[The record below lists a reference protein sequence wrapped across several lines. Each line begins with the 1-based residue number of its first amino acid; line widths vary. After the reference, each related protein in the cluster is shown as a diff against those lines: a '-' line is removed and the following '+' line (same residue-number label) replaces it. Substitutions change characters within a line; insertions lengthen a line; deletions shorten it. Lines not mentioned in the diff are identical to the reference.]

1 MKILVHDFAGHPFQ
15 MGLSQSLAKRGHT
28 VVHAFFA
35 GDPGPKGQMQAQT
48 FRSGG
53 SVNLLPLGRTAGY
66 EKSNYAMRL
75 LRDLEYRLV
84 ISKHIRSTEYD
95 MVLSGNTPLW
105 IQGGLLSAAKHSGA
119 GFVFW
124 CQDFYSIAVGDFLKA
139 KFGLVAEALA
149 LCLLY
154 WDKLQFKKAST

>member
-28 VVHAFFA
+28 VVLLFRWRPRAKGADA
-35 GDPGPKGQMQAQT
+35 GAN

-119 GFVFW
+119 GFVF
-124 CQDFYSIAVGDFLKA
+124 GA
-139 KFGLVAEALA
+139 KIFIR
-149 LCLLY
+149 
-154 WDKLQFKKAST
+154 SP